1 MKKILG
7 IVISVILAMTALT
20 ACGAPA
26 APSPSPSAPA
36 GSPDAPAAPEVT
48 PADTSNFDTN
58 ADINVVSREEGS
70 GTRGAFIELFKIE
83 VKKEDGSKKDMTTK
97 EADIANKTDVMM
109 TTVANNPFAIG
120 YSSMGSLNDTIK
132 ALKIDGVEP
141 TSENVINGTYKISR
155 PFNIATK
162 GEPTGLA
169 KDFIDFVLSK
179 EGQEVVSKSYI
190 SVVNDAPAFNNTNVS
205 GRIVIGGSS
214 SVSPIIEKLKEA
226 YLAINSAAAIEIQ
239 TTDSTAGMT
248 GAIEGTCDI
257 GMASRD
263 LKDAEK
269 EQLTPIAI
277 ALDGLAV
284 IVNNENPLEDIS
296 PEQVRSIFVG
306 EALSWSEVQ

>member
-7 IVISVILAMTALT
+7 IVISVILAMAALT
-20 ACGAPA
+20 ACGSPA
-26 APSPSPSAPA
+26 TPSPSPSASADNTADQPA
-36 GSPDAPAAPEVT
+36 PSPAAQN
-48 PADTSNFDTN
+48 NFDTN

-83 VKKEDGSKKDMTTK
+83 VKNDDGSKKDMTTK

-109 TTVANNPFAIG
+109 TTVANNPYAIG
-120 YSSMGSLNDTIK
+120 YSSMGSLNDTVK
-132 ALKIDGVEP
+132 ALKINDVEA
-141 TSENVINGTYKISR
+141 TSENVINGSYKISR

-162 GEPTGLA
+162 GEPTGLT

-179 EGQEVVSKSYI
+179 EGQEVVGKSYI
-190 SVVNDAPAFNNTNVS
+190 PVVDEAPAFNNTNVS
-205 GRIVIGGSS
+205 GRIVIAGST

-226 YLAINSAAAIEIQ
+226 YLAINSNAAIEIQ

-269 EQLTPIAI
+269 AELTPVVI

-284 IVNNENPLEDIS
+284 IVNNENPLETIT
-296 PEQVRSIFVG
+296 PEQVKSIFVG
-306 EALSWSEVQ
+306 EALSWSELQ